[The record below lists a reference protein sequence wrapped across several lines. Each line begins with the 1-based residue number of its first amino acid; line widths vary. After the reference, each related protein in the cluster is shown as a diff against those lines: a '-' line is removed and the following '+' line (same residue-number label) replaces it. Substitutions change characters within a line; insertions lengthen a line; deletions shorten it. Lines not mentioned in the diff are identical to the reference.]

1 MTSPV
6 RPVDLD
12 AVPTAPVD
20 VVLALGS
27 NLGDR
32 LAALQAGL
40 DALAAEPGL
49 RLVAVSPVVE
59 TEPVGG
65 PEQGPY
71 LNAVVLARCT
81 TSPRELLAACHRAEE
96 AQGRQRLVRWGPRT
110 LDVDLV
116 AFGDLVSRDDEL
128 TVPHPRAHERAFV
141 LAPWAEVDAEAVLP
155 GPDGGPVAM
164 LAQQAPDAAGWRARP
179 GLALVLPREE
189 ASGGADVSGT
199 AGTADDE
206 QDEEGR
212 AG

>member
-12 AVPTAPVD
+12 AVPAAPVD

-27 NLGDR
+27 NLGNR
-32 LAALQAGL
+32 LATLQGGV

-65 PEQGPY
+65 PDQGKY
-71 LNAVVLARCT
+71 LNVVVLARCT
-81 TSPRELLAACHRAEE
+81 VSPRELLAVCHRAEE
-96 AQGRQRLVRWGPRT
+96 AQGRERLVRWGPRT
-110 LDVDLV
+110 LDVDVV

-141 LAPWAEVDAEAVLP
+141 LAPWSQVDAEAVLP
-155 GPDGGPVAM
+155 GPGGGPVAL
-164 LAQQAPDAAGWRARP
+164 LAQRAPDAAGWRGRP
-179 GLALVLPREE
+179 DLALVLPREE
-189 ASGGADVSGT
+189 AAGGADVSGT

-206 QDEEGR
+206 EDEEGR
-212 AG
+212 TG